1 MKTKSKMLK
10 RVIGIAVLV
19 FIGLAFSA
27 FRTPTENERA
37 QLVSTIRNY
46 LDKNVKPSMAPQRT
60 KLDLI
65 LSKEEKVTVAKL
77 NARLRQLIA
86 KRHND
91 GVGFIASEGFSF
103 TEVQLLDANQKASQK
118 ADRDEMRR
126 IMTETWAIA
135 DKHEKEISSL
145 LGEKSKN
152 MEVWKADIANIAKDY
167 LDSKFFFIGG
177 KQIVRRMENK
187 EIIKYNLPVAF
198 LLWNPQERFVTDGM
212 LKK

>member
-1 MKTKSKMLK
+1 MKTKSKTL
-10 RVIGIAVLV
+10 RSALTISVLLLVGI
-19 FIGLAFSA
+19 AFSA
-27 FRTPTENERA
+27 FRPPTENDRA

-86 KRHND
+86 KRHNA

-103 TEVQLLDANQKASQK
+103 TEVQIFDANQKSSQK
-118 ADRDEMRR
+118 SDRDEMRR
-126 IMTETWAIA
+126 ILAQAWAIA
-135 DKHEKEISSL
+135 DNHEKEISVL
-145 LGEKSKN
+145 LNEKSKN
-152 MEVWKADIANIAKDY
+152 MDVWKSDIANIAKDY
-167 LDSKFFFIGG
+167 FDSKFFFIGG

-198 LLWNPQERFVTDGM
+198 LLWDPQVRFVTDGM
-212 LKK
+212 IKK